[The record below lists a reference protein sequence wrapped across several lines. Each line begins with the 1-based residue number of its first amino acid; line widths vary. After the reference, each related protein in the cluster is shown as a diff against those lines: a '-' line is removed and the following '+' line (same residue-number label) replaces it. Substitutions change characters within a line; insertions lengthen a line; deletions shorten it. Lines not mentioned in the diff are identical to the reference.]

1 MGLWPKWQSS
11 VRTGK
16 LVRLDRETD
25 GDSGGSFIIR
35 TQSEYFLPPPL
46 KFWGLENIQCIPA
59 QSMQNIL
66 CFFSSILLSYVKLK
80 ATENVFKV

>member
-1 MGLWPKWQSS
+1 MAELSQDGE
-11 VRTGK
+11 TGQIGQG
-16 LVRLDRETD
+16 DRWRQ
-25 GDSGGSFIIR
+25 SFIIR